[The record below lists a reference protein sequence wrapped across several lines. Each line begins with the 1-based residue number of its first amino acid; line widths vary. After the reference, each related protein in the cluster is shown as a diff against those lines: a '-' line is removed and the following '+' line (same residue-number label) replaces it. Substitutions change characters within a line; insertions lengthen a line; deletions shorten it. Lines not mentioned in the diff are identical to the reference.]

1 MQPSEASTN
10 NGRAELPAGWEA
22 HEDEA
27 GPYYWHVPSGTIRRE
42 PPGPA
47 DQPARPK
54 SFLGCSVDDFKICG
68 VGGINGGSGGESS
81 STVSSPSTAS
91 AGAAASPT
99 STAAAAASGAADD
112 PNGGP
117 ELLCESLEFR
127 VRYLGWR
134 YLDPDDVARAERSSG
149 AVNRC
154 IMALAAAEAA
164 GDLQPQP
171 ARLLLSRHNLRL
183 LAVDSVAIDNETE
196 SEQQRDQL
204 IPAQPLLAIRLWG
217 VGRRS
222 GGGGSGADSLDSS
235 STGSA
240 SAAAAGRHFAYVARD
255 DVNKYVCHVL
265 DCLDPDDVGDSA
277 SGTAAVRIANAV
289 CQRCRRLMSLRRRRQ
304 QQQQRRQDLR
314 LPVDTD
320 ALLSASPFPSPQ
332 EEPSKCIPC
341 LYLGCL
347 PVDGP
352 GGLDRLNDAINTA
365 VAEVADGSR
374 QATPVNARVSP
385 SSLRFEPAT
394 NAGSSTACGA
404 VELRVRYLSFMGVSR
419 ASVRH
424 AGFIAQTALGAFECH
439 VCRCEPSCGPLC
451 RTVEAACNLRYQ
463 KCLDSL
469 AATPGRGNR
478 QLLQQSGDESTA
490 AGGGVKS
497 DIVQA
502 VTSLFSG
509 LRRLSI
515 K

>member
-1 MQPSEASTN
+1 
-10 NGRAELPAGWEA
+10 
-22 HEDEA
+22 
-27 GPYYWHVPSGTIRRE
+27 
-42 PPGPA
+42 
-47 DQPARPK
+47 
-54 SFLGCSVDDFKICG
+54 VDDFKICG

-112 PNGGP
+112 PNGGS

-164 GDLQPQP
+164 GDLP

-183 LAVDSVAIDNETE
+183 LATDSVAIDNETE

-222 GGGGSGADSLDSS
+222 GGGGSGADSSLDSSS

-265 DCLDPDDVGDSA
+265 DCLDPDDVGDPA

-289 CQRCRRLMSLRRRRQ
+289 CQRCRRLMSLRRRRQQQ

-404 VELRVRYLSFMGVSR
+404 VELRVRYLPRSAR
-419 ASVRH
+419 
-424 AGFIAQTALGAFECH
+424 FECH